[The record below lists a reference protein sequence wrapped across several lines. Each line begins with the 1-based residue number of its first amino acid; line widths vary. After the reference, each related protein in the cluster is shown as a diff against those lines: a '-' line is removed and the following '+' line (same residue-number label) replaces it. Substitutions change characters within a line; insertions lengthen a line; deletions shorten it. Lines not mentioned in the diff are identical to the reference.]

1 MSKNDSDIE
10 NPAIAVDTVLA
21 VVDER
26 RLDPNFKKEVFDRKV
41 QIHINCGY
49 TKEMAEKK
57 VLWDYNGLFNE
68 AMGGRPRKRQTG
80 ADGYYR

>member
-1 MSKNDSDIE
+1 MKQNNTEPQLPKHIVSGSN
-10 NPAIAVDTVLA
+10 
-21 VVDER
+21 ER
-26 RLDPNFKKEVFDRKV
+26 RLDHSFKKEVFDRKV
-41 QIHINCGY
+41 QIHIKCGY

-68 AMGGRPRKRQTG
+68 VMGGKPRKRKTG

>member
-1 MSKNDSDIE
+1 MKQNTDKTQLHKHIVSGSN
-10 NPAIAVDTVLA
+10 
-21 VVDER
+21 ER

-49 TKEMAEKK
+49 TKEMAEQK
-57 VLWDYNGLFNE
+57 VLLDYNGLFNE
-68 AMGGRPRKRQTG
+68 AMGAKPRKRQTG